1 MIQFFRLIKQNIPY
15 LWYLIEYVNGIII
28 NIRYGKNIS
37 KATQEFG
44 YYKSSKHYIYR
55 PLTKTDLSSLANL
68 LASQPTDFDHYFKP
82 HGFDLKSLSRQ
93 IRNKSFLMLGVFKD
107 EQIIGYFFIRFFI
120 NKKAF
125 RGKMVDSTHQGQGI
139 AKRMGII
146 MTNIAFNAGFR
157 LFATISK
164 ANLSSIASSK
174 AVNSIQ
180 IIEELPGD
188 YIYVEYTRLKH

>member
-1 MIQFFRLIKQNIPY
+1 
-15 LWYLIEYVNGIII
+15 
-28 NIRYGKNIS
+28 
-37 KATQEFG
+37 
-44 YYKSSKHYIYR
+44 
-55 PLTKTDLSSLANL
+55 
-68 LASQPTDFDHYFKP
+68 
-82 HGFDLKSLSRQ
+82 
-93 IRNKSFLMLGVFKD
+93 
-107 EQIIGYFFIRFFI
+107 
-120 NKKAF
+120 
-125 RGKMVDSTHQGQGI
+125 
-139 AKRMGII
+139 